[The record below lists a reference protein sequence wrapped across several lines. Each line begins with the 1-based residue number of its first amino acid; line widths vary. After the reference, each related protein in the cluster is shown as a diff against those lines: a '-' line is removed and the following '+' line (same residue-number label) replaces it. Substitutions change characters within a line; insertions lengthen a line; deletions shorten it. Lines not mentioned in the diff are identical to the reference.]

1 MATIQLTPF
10 EERLF
15 ADLPE
20 SAVTNALRERGLPGR
35 RTEAWKWSDLRGAER
50 EPRQPSS
57 DFSAPVVDAPI
68 ALDDAFVLTLKNGR
82 PMPPA
87 GIEPKTILSDGVKV
101 GTTYVVDEGLIVSF
115 YQNGRES
122 DGEVQAPGQEL
133 AGVAEFAPLISISV
147 LPGFEHQ
154 VAVRRLSDGNG
165 QHSDNLFVTVG
176 AEGRATLIE
185 THEVAGAP
193 FVNSRTE
200 IELDHKATCD
210 RYVVQPEAP
219 GAVIVHSSIVRL
231 DEQVDDELARLN
243 QTTLALGAK
252 LARHE
257 TRLTH
262 LGESA
267 ARLDA
272 LYRLDNDLHTDITTH
287 VTFSGEDAETDQL
300 VKGIGDGRSRGVFQG
315 KFLVERGAQ
324 KTDAQMAHH
333 ALLLF
338 KGAQIN
344 AKPELEIYADDVECA
359 HGNTAGAL
367 DPEALF
373 YMRQRGVPEEEARA
387 LLIDAFAG
395 EVLQRIPDETIR
407 AGFEEIFR
415 RA

>member
-1 MATIQLTPF
+1 MAVTLTPF

-20 SAVTNALRERGLPGR
+20 SAVTTALRERGLPGR
-35 RTEAWKWSDLRGAER
+35 RTETWKWSDLRGAER
-50 EPRQPSS
+50 TPRAPSEAFAA
-57 DFSAPVVDAPI
+57 DVPEAPLT
-68 ALDDAFVLTLKNGR
+68 LDGAFLLTLKNGH
-82 PMPPA
+82 PVAPA
-87 GIEPKTILSDGVKV
+87 GVEPKPIVSDGVKV
-101 GTTYVVDEGLIVSF
+101 GTTYVVDDGLVVSF
-115 YQNGRES
+115 YQKGREG
-122 DGEVQAPGQEL
+122 DGETQDPGQEL

-147 LPGFEHQ
+147 LPGFQHK
-154 VAVRRLSDGNG
+154 VAVRRLSDGEG
-165 QHSDNLFVTVG
+165 QHSDNLFVTIG
-176 AEGRATLIE
+176 AESEATLLE
-185 THEVAGAP
+185 THEVMGAP
-193 FVNSRTE
+193 FINSRTE
-200 IELDHKATCD
+200 IELDKRATCN

-219 GAVIVHSSIVRL
+219 GAVIVHTSVVRL
-231 DEQVDDELARLN
+231 DEKDGDQTASLN

-262 LGESA
+262 LGESTA
-267 ARLDA
+267 QLDA
-272 LYRLDNDLHTDITTH
+272 LYRLKSDLHTDITTH
-287 VTFSGEDAETDQL
+287 VTFSGEDGQTDQL
-300 VKGIGDGRSRGVFQG
+300 VKGIGDDRSRGVFQG

-333 ALLLF
+333 ALLLS

-407 AGFEEIFR
+407 AQFEEIFR